1 MTTRGCFINILLRLN
16 SDCCRLSLC
25 VALKTIF
32 FGMSNMRVAISNHA
46 DDNAQTKM
54 SENEKGTELR
64 QVKSAQ
70 FL

>member
-1 MTTRGCFINILLRLN
+1 
-16 SDCCRLSLC
+16 
-25 VALKTIF
+25 
-32 FGMSNMRVAISNHA
+32 MSNMRVAISNHA

-70 FL
+70 FLWVLYIFKLSMIM